1 MENTLF
7 IVDDH
12 SIVRFGLK
20 DWLEQNSQWKVEH
33 TFSNSNDCL
42 EELNKIGKK
51 SVFLPEIIIIDVQ
64 LVGETGFILCKK
76 LSEEFPTI
84 KCVMY
89 SMYDTS
95 GYVLQATESGAK
107 GYISKVASEQEL
119 LKCLDVVKS
128 GNVYLEGKMKDVQA
142 QLVNIVQSF
151 TSQEKTIFE
160 ALLQGKSNVQISD
173 ELFISLRTVE
183 NYISRIYDKVD
194 VKKRSELMEKF
205 VK

>member
-20 DWLEQNSQWKVEH
+20 DWLEQNSQWKVTH
-33 TFSNSNDCL
+33 TFTGSEDCL
-42 EELNKIGKK
+42 KELRSIGKK
-51 SVFLPEIIIIDVQ
+51 SALLPEILIIDVQ
-64 LVGETGFILCKK
+64 LINETGFQLCSKVT
-76 LSEEFPTI
+76 SEFPSI

-89 SMYDTS
+89 SMYNTS

-107 GYISKVASEQEL
+107 GYISKVASEEEL
-119 LKCLDVVKS
+119 LHCLEVVKN
-128 GNVYLEGKMKDVQA
+128 GDVYLEDKMRDSQA
-142 QLVNIVQSF
+142 QLVNIVHSF
-151 TSQEKTIFE
+151 TNQEKIIFE
-160 ALLQGKSNVQISD
+160 ALLQGKSNVQISE

-183 NYISRIYDKVD
+183 NYTSRIYDKVD
-194 VKKRSELMEKF
+194 VKKRSELMDKF